1 MALTTLGVA
10 EGGQVYVG
18 MLREIRWL
26 SIDRIEVKVP
36 SPMINT
42 GGRHTLTSK
51 DPLPL
56 THSLGP
62 DDPEFGG

>member
-1 MALTTLGVA
+1 M
-10 EGGQVYVG
+10 
-18 MLREIRWL
+18 
-26 SIDRIEVKVP
+26 KVP

-56 THSLGP
+56 THSVGP
-62 DDPEFGG
+62 DDPEFGEYTISCFDGSH